1 MLDAKTPLWS
11 KLYSQKCHD
20 LGIIPT
26 DNLYERFIVAV
37 APQIQ
42 NGVLALADQGLK
54 ATSIPIV
61 CELLAYFHGI
71 VHTLDLS
78 MNPILDEGAALLLEA
93 GPSFTDLKTVKLRSI
108 GLSPTGF
115 DYFFTML
122 RKHRCFIESIDLSST
137 SSAERRNRPGEIGC
151 HALAGF
157 ISTNSTIKS
166 LIFTNTQLRGNS
178 GATLFKAISH
188 PSSLTHL
195 HLQNTDVSNKAV
207 EYIFTREAPNGA
219 NMLSELIYVD
229 LSGNT
234 STLTG
239 DCCQAIEV
247 GIKNLKHLHTLILSK
262 NTTLAR
268 SLVLPFSALR
278 HKSADLAA
286 AVEAYNKRM
295 QERTRWRHETFK
307 NLCPG
312 MKNFIETGKVIG
324 ERVTISDAPP
334 EAHPN
339 ELDPSA
345 GTSTSVKQSDCQTP
359 TAGSI
364 QNNAPIQAAD
374 EPSDG
379 EKETAVYFGETCSLR
394 ALDVSDIP
402 LSHESIGQLALALQ
416 KNETLES
423 INLSYCSIDLNLNE
437 FKTAFEAL
445 VVSLMRLPSLKTLL
459 LTGNNIGNQGAIFIG
474 TNLAN
479 SESLETLELC
489 HCGILDPGISSIA
502 KAIPSCTA
510 LRILNLKGNNGTDVS
525 ARIIYASL
533 SAYHKLTTLNLELN
547 RIPYSLYERIN
558 ILINNNQALRLEN
571 TTTELE
577 DELQEQAE
585 QLAKVMKIKS
595 SIQQKHDILAEK
607 CVDLIDEI
615 DKCHTEH
622 TKWTTN
628 IDNLQN
634 TLDEARKDN
643 NIKEG
648 NLNSINQQIS
658 QMTSKGEAEI
668 ATIEL
673 KRKQARDKASVT
685 LNKITELEAAMQ
697 AKEVE
702 FQEGVIKP
710 KQEQLV
716 RLRNE
721 LDLQITNQ
729 VRILGILLATEQTL
743 IAEKKITIEAPQHQV
758 AERIPQSSQRP
769 TAGPGSIQRPMP
781 PKRR

>member
-1 MLDAKTPLWS
+1 MSKIIMDTKTPLWS

-37 APQIQ
+37 APQMQ
-42 NGVLALADQGLK
+42 DGVLALADQGLK

-61 CELLAYFHGI
+61 CELLTHFYGT

-93 GPSFTDLKTVKLRSI
+93 GPAFTDLKTVRLRSV

-115 DYFFTML
+115 DYFFTTL
-122 RKHRCFIESIDLSST
+122 RKYKCSIENIDLSST
-137 SSAERRNRPGEIGC
+137 SSAERRNRPGEIGS
-151 HALAGF
+151 HALAKF
-157 ISTNSTIKS
+157 ISANSTIKS
-166 LIFTNTQLRGNS
+166 LVFTNTQLRGNS

-195 HLQNTDVSNKAV
+195 HLQNTDISNKAV
-207 EYIFTREAPNGA
+207 EYIFTRETASGA
-219 NMLSELIYVD
+219 NMLSELVHVD

-234 STLTG
+234 SSLTG
-239 DCCQAIEV
+239 DCCQAIEI
-247 GIKNLKHLHTLILSK
+247 GIKRLKHLHTLILSK

-286 AVEAYNKRM
+286 AAEAYNKRM

-307 NLCPG
+307 SLCPG

-324 ERVTISDAPP
+324 ERMTISEPSSGTPA
-334 EAHPN
+334 N

-345 GTSTSVKQSDCQTP
+345 SAKQGDHPLPTSDSAQGSGPVQT
-359 TAGSI
+359 T
-364 QNNAPIQAAD
+364 D

-379 EKETAVYFGETCSLR
+379 EKDTVVYFGETCSLR
-394 ALDVSDIP
+394 VLDVSDIP
-402 LSHESIGQLALALQ
+402 LPSEAIGQLALALQ

-423 INLSYCSIDLNLNE
+423 INLSYCSIDLSQPE
-437 FKTAFEAL
+437 FRTVFEAL
-445 VVSLMRLPSLKTLL
+445 IVNLMRLPALKTLS
-459 LTGNNIGNQGAIFIG
+459 LTGNNIGNQGAIFVG
-474 TNLAN
+474 TNLTN

-489 HCGILDPGISSIA
+489 HCGILDPGMSSIA

-510 LRILNLKGNNGTDVS
+510 LKVLNLKGNNGTDTS
-525 ARIIYASL
+525 ARIMYASL
-533 SAYHKLTTLNLELN
+533 SVYHKLTTLNLELN
-547 RIPYSLYERIN
+547 RISYSLYERIN
-558 ILINNNQALRLEN
+558 TLVHNNQVLHVEN

-577 DELQEQAE
+577 DALQEQAE
-585 QLAKVMKIKS
+585 QLAKVMKIKDG
-595 SIQQKHDILAEK
+595 IQQKHDILAEK
-607 CVDLIDEI
+607 CVNLIDEI
-615 DKCHTEH
+615 DKCHSEH
-622 TKWTTN
+622 TKWTAN
-628 IDNLQN
+628 IDELQN

-648 NLNSINQQIS
+648 KLNSINQQIS

-697 AKEVE
+697 TKEIE
-702 FQEGVIKP
+702 FQEEVIKP

-721 LDLQITNQ
+721 LDLQLKNQ

-743 IAEKKITIEAPQHQV
+743 IAEKKITIEAPQHQPV
-758 AERIPQSSQRP
+758 DRAPQISQRP
-769 TAGPGSIQRPMP
+769 AAGPGSLQRPAP
-781 PKRR
+781 SKRK

>member
-1 MLDAKTPLWS
+1 MLDTKTPLWG
-11 KLYSQKCHD
+11 KLYSQKCRD

-42 NGVLALADQGLK
+42 DGILALADQGLK
-54 ATSIPIV
+54 ASSIPIV
-61 CELLAYFHGI
+61 CELLTHFYGVI
-71 VHTLDLS
+71 HTLDLS

-93 GPSFTDLKTVKLRSI
+93 GSSFTDLKTVKLRSV

-122 RKHRCFIESIDLSST
+122 RKHRCLIENIDLSST
-137 SSAERRNRPGEIGC
+137 SSAERRNRPGEIGA
-151 HALAGF
+151 HALAAF
-157 ISTNSTIKS
+157 VSANSTIKS
-166 LIFTNTQLRGNS
+166 LVFTNTQLRGNS

-195 HLQNTDVSNKAV
+195 HLQNTDISNKAV
-207 EYIFTREAPNGA
+207 EYIFTREASTGA
-219 NMLSELIYVD
+219 NMLSELVYVD
-229 LSGNT
+229 LSGNS

-239 DCCQAIEV
+239 DCCQAIEI
-247 GIKNLKHLHTLILSK
+247 GIKRLKHLHTLILSK

-286 AVEAYNKRM
+286 AAEAYNKRM

-307 NLCPG
+307 GLCPG
-312 MKNFIETGKVIG
+312 MKNFIETGKVIR
-324 ERVTISDAPP
+324 ERVNITDPTP
-334 EAHPN
+334 EIPHN

-345 GTSTSVKQSDCQTP
+345 DTSATVKQGDHLSLATGTHDSAPAQT
-359 TAGSI
+359 T
-364 QNNAPIQAAD
+364 D

-379 EKETAVYFGETCSLR
+379 EKDTVLYFGDTCSLR

-402 LSHESIGQLALALQ
+402 LSPEAIGQLALALQ

-423 INLSYCSIDLNLNE
+423 INLSYCAIDLNQTE
-437 FKTAFEAL
+437 FTTAFEAL
-445 VVSLMRLPSLKTLL
+445 IVNVMRLPALKTLS

-474 TNLAN
+474 NNIGN
-479 SESLETLELC
+479 SESLEALEVS
-489 HCGILDPGISSIA
+489 HCGILDQGISSIA
-502 KAIPSCTA
+502 KAIPACAA
-510 LRILNLKGNNGTDVS
+510 LKILNLKGNSGTDVS

-533 SAYHKLTTLNLELN
+533 SAYHKLTVLNLELN
-547 RIPYSLYERIN
+547 RISYSLYERIN
-558 ILINNNQALRLEN
+558 TLVHNNQALHVEN

-577 DELQEQAE
+577 DALQEQTE
-585 QLAKVMKIKS
+585 QLAKVMKIKDG
-595 SIQQKHDILAEK
+595 IQQKHDLLAEK
-607 CVDLIDEI
+607 CVALIDEI
-615 DKCHTEH
+615 DKCHSEH
-622 TKWTTN
+622 SNWTTN
-628 IDNLQN
+628 IDELQSV
-634 TLDEARKDN
+634 LDEARKDN

-648 NLNSINQQIS
+648 KLNSVTQQIS
-658 QMTSKGEAEI
+658 QITSKGEAEI

-685 LNKITELEAAMQ
+685 FNKITELEAAMQ
-697 AKEVE
+697 AKEIE
-702 FQEGVIKP
+702 FQEEVIKP

-721 LDLQITNQ
+721 LDLQLKNQ
-729 VRILGILLATEQTL
+729 IRILGILLATEQTL
-743 IAEKKITIEAPQHQV
+743 IAEKKITIEAPQHQTT
-758 AERIPQSSQRP
+758 ERNSQLVQRP
-769 TAGPGSIQRPMP
+769 AIGPGPAQRPVP
-781 PKRR
+781 PKRK

>member
-1 MLDAKTPLWS
+1 MLDTKTPLWS

-20 LGIIPT
+20 LGIMPT

-42 NGVLALADQGLK
+42 NGILALADQGLK

-61 CELLAYFHGI
+61 CELLSYFNGI

-78 MNPILDEGAALLLEA
+78 MNPILDEGAALLLGA
-93 GPSFTDLKTVKLRSI
+93 GPSFTDLKTIRLRSI

-115 DYFFTML
+115 DYFFTTL
-122 RKHRCFIESIDLSST
+122 RKNRCLIECIDLSST

-151 HALAGF
+151 HALASF
-157 ISTNSTIKS
+157 ISNNSTIKS

-195 HLQNTDVSNKAV
+195 HLQNTDISNKAV
-207 EYIFTREAPNGA
+207 EYIFTRETPNGV

-229 LSGNT
+229 LSGNP

-239 DCCQAIEV
+239 DCCQAIET

-262 NTTLAR
+262 NITLTR
-268 SLVLPFSALR
+268 SLILPFSALR
-278 HKSADLAA
+278 YKSADLAA
-286 AVEAYNKRM
+286 ASEAYNKRM
-295 QERTRWRHETFK
+295 QERTRWRHEMFK
-307 NLCPG
+307 SLCPG
-312 MKNFIETGKVIG
+312 LKNFIETGKVIS
-324 ERVTISDAPP
+324 ERVIITDTVQ
-334 EAHPN
+334 EAQAN
-339 ELDPSA
+339 DLDPSA
-345 GTSTSVKQSDCQTP
+345 GVSTPLKQVDCQTP
-359 TAGSI
+359 TADTS
-364 QNNAPIQAAD
+364 QNNVPAQIID

-379 EKETAVYFGETCSLR
+379 EKETVVYFGETCSLR

-402 LSHESIGQLALALQ
+402 LSHEAIAQLALALQ

-423 INLSYCSIDLNLNE
+423 INLSYCSIDLNQPE
-437 FKTAFEAL
+437 FKIAFEAL
-445 VVSLMRLPSLKTLL
+445 IVSLMRLPSLKTLL

-474 TNLAN
+474 TNIAN
-479 SESLETLELC
+479 SESIETLELC

-502 KAIPSCTA
+502 KAIPSCTS

-533 SAYHKLTTLNLELN
+533 STYHKLTTLNLELN
-547 RIPYSLYERIN
+547 RISYSLYERIN
-558 ILINNNQALRLEN
+558 ALVNNNLALRLEN
-571 TTTELE
+571 VTSELE
-577 DELQEQAE
+577 DALQDQAE
-585 QLAKVMKIKS
+585 QLTKVMNLKNG
-595 SIQQKHDILAEK
+595 IQQKHNILAEK

-615 DKCHTEH
+615 DKCYAEH

-648 NLNSINQQIS
+648 KLNSINQQIS

-673 KRKQARDKASVT
+673 KRKQARDKASAT

-702 FQEGVIKP
+702 FQEQVIKP

-721 LDLQITNQ
+721 LDLQMANQ
-729 VRILGILLATEQTL
+729 IRVLGILLATEQTL
-743 IAEKKITIEAPQHQV
+743 IAEKKITIEAPQHQA
-758 AERIPQSSQRP
+758 AERAPPSIQRP
-769 TAGPGSIQRPMP
+769 AVSSGSIQRSIPS
-781 PKRR
+781 KRK